1 MKQDTRTIDQ
11 QQEEIA
17 QLQKEVKSTKQMAA
31 ISEMQR
37 QDAETEVAEQ
47 KEAWGMGLSLG
58 DYEDLK
64 RQGDAIAAATD
75 QQPDD

>member
-1 MKQDTRTIDQ
+1 
-11 QQEEIA
+11 
-17 QLQKEVKSTKQMAA
+17 
-31 ISEMQR
+31 MQR
-37 QDAETEVAEQ
+37 QDAETEVEEQ

-64 RQGDAIAAATD
+64 RQGDVIAAATD

>member
-37 QDAETEVAEQ
+37 QDAETEVEEQ

-64 RQGDAIAAATD
+64 RQGDAIAAAID
-75 QQPDD
+75 QQPEE